1 MARILGKKLKTEINT
16 GDPAERDHRG
26 TEARRKYFT
35 EVNEGNEAVN
45 RRWTQMGADELL
57 TTKNTKKRHGFDH
70 GLRVTRI
77 LGKKAEKLKILL
89 TTKLTFT

>member
-1 MARILGKKLKTEINT
+1 MDADVDRGQKARIPQSGTRMTRMARILGKKLKTEINT

-45 RRWTQMGADELL
+45 RRWTQMGADELFNH
-57 TTKNTKKRHGFDH
+57 KEHKE
-70 GLRVTRI
+70 
-77 LGKKAEKLKILL
+77 KAR
-89 TTKLTFT
+89 F